1 MSSVPGKARIVIL
14 GVLVV
19 AGFLVPA
26 GSASAQTLNGLWEP
40 FTRCPVDAP
49 PLLATDGVS
58 ADPLCVAATSPNG
71 EIKLG
76 NTTAATGASNLQIAG
91 VASAGVV
98 SPIVQP
104 ETGAL
109 VAEPANVPGGLLGLM
124 CPSDIPL
131 VSELCATITEG
142 ELNRVTAT
150 VAMAG
155 EPSDFSTTAGLQ
167 QGRPIVTLPVKVNL
181 DHPLLAPDCAIG
193 SEADPILLK
202 PANITRPTGGS
213 ARADLDGTPNPT
225 GLLTRI
231 ATAAT
236 QGDSTFAAPGAQNC
250 GLFGLIDQ
258 AINLQQGLPSP
269 SGNNYVIL
277 NGAQSFIMTS
287 GVTPVTGQQFSDGW
301 HSAVLP

>member
-1 MSSVPGKARIVIL
+1 VSSIPRKVRIAIL
-14 GVLVV
+14 GALVV
-19 AGFLVPA
+19 AGLLVPS

-58 ADPLCVAATSPNG
+58 ADPLCVAASSPDG

-76 NTTAATGASNLQIAG
+76 NTTAPTGGTNLQFGG
-91 VASAGVV
+91 VAAAGVV

-104 ETGAL
+104 PGGAL
-109 VAEPANVPGGLLGLM
+109 ISEPVNVPGGLLGLM

-131 VSELCATITEG
+131 VTALCETIENG
-142 ELNRVTAT
+142 EVNRVTAT
-150 VAMAG
+150 VEMAG
-155 EPSDFSTTAGLQ
+155 EPSNFSSTAALL

-181 DHPLLAPDCAIG
+181 DHPLLAPECAIG
-193 SEADPILLK
+193 SEADPIILR
-202 PANITRPTGGS
+202 PSNTTRPTGGS
-213 ARADLDGTPNPT
+213 ARADLDVTPNPT

-231 ATAAT
+231 ATSAV
-236 QGDSTFAAPGAQNC
+236 QGDNTFAVPGAQNC
-250 GLFGLIDQ
+250 GLLGLIDI
-258 AINLQQGLPSP
+258 AINAQQGLPSP
-269 SGNNYVIL
+269 SGNNHLVLNSAESFVI
-277 NGAQSFIMTS
+277 TS